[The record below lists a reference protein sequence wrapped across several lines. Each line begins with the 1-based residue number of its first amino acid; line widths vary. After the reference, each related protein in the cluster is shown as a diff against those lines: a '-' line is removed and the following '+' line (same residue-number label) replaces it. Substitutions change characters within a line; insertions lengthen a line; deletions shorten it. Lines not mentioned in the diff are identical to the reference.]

1 MVVGGVT
8 NIVEPAKRDWQSL
21 VRKIERGATLED
33 ALAESGIPEEELG
46 TLLSDRLKKQ
56 AMDEAMLHVTA
67 AFALKVGVQ
76 TLCQIALAGPR
87 EAETLVD
94 KETGVVT
101 TKRPLNTDLEAAKVL
116 VSFGLKARNSAS
128 KALKVSAGSNEG
140 QPDIFD
146 LRRDPGP
153 WRLKDPKEA
162 S

>member
-1 MVVGGVT
+1 MAGGVT
-8 NIVEPAKRDWQSL
+8 NIVEPANRDWQSL

-33 ALAESGIPEEELG
+33 ALSESGIPEEELG

-87 EAETLVD
+87 LS
-94 KETGVVT
+94 VT
-101 TKRPLNTDLEAAKVL
+101 TVNGETVETVKPISTDLDAAKAL
-116 VSFGLKARNSAS
+116 VNFGLRARNLAS
-128 KALKVSAGSNEG
+128 KASGGPGKGQVAGG
-140 QPDIFD
+140 DLFD
-146 LRRDPGP
+146 RLRQDPGP
-153 WRLKDPKEA
+153 WDLKDPKEA